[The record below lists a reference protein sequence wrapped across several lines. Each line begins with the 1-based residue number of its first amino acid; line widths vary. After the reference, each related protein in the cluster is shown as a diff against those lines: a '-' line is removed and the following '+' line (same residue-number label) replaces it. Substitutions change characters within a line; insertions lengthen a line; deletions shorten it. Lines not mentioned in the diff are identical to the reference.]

1 MSTQQS
7 VVTRQSTVTRRN
19 FAIAAG
25 ASAVALAAC
34 KQQAPAAPAAPA
46 ESEAE
51 KTVRTF
57 LAKMGESFDAQ
68 VDAYRQYFTPESV
81 WIQSGLPDITGAEAA
96 VAMVTGARPKG
107 LETVK
112 IDIINIASK
121 GDVVHTERVDHMVGP
136 DGATIASLPV
146 AGVFTVKNGKIARWA
161 DYFDPRH
168 VLEAFAGP

>member
-1 MSTQQS
+1 MSTQHS
-7 VVTRQSTVTRRN
+7 SATRQPAVTRRN

-25 ASAVALAAC
+25 AGAFALAAC
-34 KQQAPAAPAAPA
+34 KQQTPAAPA

-81 WIQSGLPDITGAEAA
+81 WIQSGLPDVPGAEAA

-112 IDIINIASK
+112 IDIINIASN